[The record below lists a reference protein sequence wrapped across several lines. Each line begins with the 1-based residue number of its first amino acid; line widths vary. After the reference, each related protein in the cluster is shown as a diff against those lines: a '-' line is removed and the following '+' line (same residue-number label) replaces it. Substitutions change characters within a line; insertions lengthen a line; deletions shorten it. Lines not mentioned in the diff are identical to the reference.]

1 MVASNFPAALRLVLK
16 HEGGFSKHPADPGGA
31 TMLGVTKKVWEAY
44 TGETVTEGEMKQLT
58 PEDVGPLY
66 KRGYWDKC
74 RCDDLPSGLDYAVF
88 DYAVNSGVMRA
99 SKVLQATLDVVT
111 DGMIGPATIAAARAS
126 EKVIQ
131 RYCGERLRFLKAL
144 PHWPSFGK
152 GWERRVREVQA
163 KAVAMATLPDAHAA
177 MGESVRAAIL
187 RATAPRSGGR

>member
-1 MVASNFPAALRLVLK
+1 MVASNFPASLRLVLK

-126 EKVIQ
+126 EGLIQ

-144 PHWPSFGK
+144 PIWPSFGK
-152 GWERRVREVQA
+152 GWERRVREVQT
-163 KAVAMATLPDAHAA
+163 KAVAMAVLPDAHAVA
-177 MGESVRAAIL
+177 GGNVQAAIQ

>member
-1 MVASNFPAALRLVLK
+1 MVATNFPNALRLVLK

-31 TMLGVTKKVWEAY
+31 TMLGVTKRVWEAY
-44 TGETVTEGEMKQLT
+44 TGDVVTEADMKQLT
-58 PEDVGPLY
+58 PEDVAPLY
-66 KRGYWDKC
+66 KRDYWDKC
-74 RCDDLPSGLDYAVF
+74 NCDALPAGVDYAVF

-99 SKVLQATLDVVT
+99 CKVLQATLGVVT
-111 DGMIGPATIAAARAS
+111 DGKIGPATVAAARAS
-126 EKVIQ
+126 EGLIQ

-163 KAVAMATLPDAHAA
+163 KAQAMAVLPDAHAA
-177 MGESVRAAIL
+177 VGGSVRAAIQ

>member
-111 DGMIGPATIAAARAS
+111 DGMIGPATIAAARGS

-152 GWERRVREVQA
+152 GWERRVREVQT
-163 KAVAMATLPDAHAA
+163 KALSLEALPDAHAA
-177 MGESVRAAIL
+177 MGESVRVAIQ

>member
-1 MVASNFPAALRLVLK
+1 MVATNFPNALRLVLK

-31 TMLGVTKKVWEAY
+31 TMLGVTKRVWEAY
-44 TGETVTEGEMKQLT
+44 TGDVVTEADMKRLT

-66 KRGYWDKC
+66 RRNYWDKC
-74 RCDDLPSGLDYAVF
+74 NCDELPGGLDYAVF

-99 SKVLQATLDVVT
+99 CKVLQAALGVKT
-111 DGMIGPATIAAARAS
+111 DGVIGPATIAAARAS
-126 EKVIQ
+126 EGLIQ

-163 KAVAMATLPDAHAA
+163 KAVAMAVLPDAPAA
-177 MGESVRAAIL
+177 RGESVQAAIQ
-187 RATAPRSGGR
+187 RAIAPRSGGR

>member
-152 GWERRVREVQA
+152 GWERRVREVQT
-163 KAVAMATLPDAHAA
+163 KALSLEALPDAHAA
-177 MGESVRAAIL
+177 MGESVRVAIQ

>member
-1 MVASNFPAALRLVLK
+1 
-16 HEGGFSKHPADPGGA
+16 
-31 TMLGVTKKVWEAY
+31 
-44 TGETVTEGEMKQLT
+44 MKRLT

-66 KRGYWDKC
+66 RRNYWDKC
-74 RCDDLPSGLDYAVF
+74 NCDNLPGGLDYAVF

-99 SKVLQATLDVVT
+99 CKVLQATLGVKT
-111 DGMIGPATIAAARAS
+111 DGVIGPATIAAARAS
-126 EKVIQ
+126 EGLIQ

-177 MGESVRAAIL
+177 GGESVRAAIQ
-187 RATAPRSGGR
+187 RAIAPRSA

>member
-163 KAVAMATLPDAHAA
+163 KALSLEALPDAHAA
-177 MGESVRAAIL
+177 MGESVRVAIQ

>member
-1 MVASNFPAALRLVLK
+1 MVATNFPNALRLVLK

-31 TMLGVTKKVWEAY
+31 TMLGVTKKVWEVY
-44 TGETVTEGEMKQLT
+44 TGDVVTEADMKRLT

-66 KRGYWDKC
+66 RRNYWDKC
-74 RCDDLPSGLDYAVF
+74 NCDNLPGGLDYAVF

-99 SKVLQATLDVVT
+99 CKVLQATLGVKT
-111 DGMIGPATIAAARAS
+111 DGVIGPATIAAARAS
-126 EKVIQ
+126 EGLIQ

-163 KAVAMATLPDAHAA
+163 KAVAMAVLPDAHAA
-177 MGESVRAAIL
+177 GGGSVRAAIQ
-187 RATAPRSGGR
+187 RAIAPRSA

>member
-163 KAVAMATLPDAHAA
+163 KAVAMRQSA
-177 MGESVRAAIL
+177 SIL
-187 RATAPRSGGR
+187 